1 VDEKI
6 AAAGQPPV
14 LSGCGYLPQN
24 HVSQRITTMPKIK
37 KIDHIALVVEDIED
51 ALAFWRDSLG
61 LELERQETVSRE
73 NSAIAFLPLGDGEI
87 ELVQPT
93 TDDSGIAKYLQKRGP
108 GMHHICL
115 EVDDIAGMLEHLK
128 ARGVQL
134 IHEQPVVGENGKKYA
149 FIHPKSAFGVL
160 VELYELP

>member
-1 VDEKI
+1 
-6 AAAGQPPV
+6 
-14 LSGCGYLPQN
+14 
-24 HVSQRITTMPKIK
+24 MPKIK

-61 LELERQETVSRE
+61 LELERQETVPRE

>member
-1 VDEKI
+1 
-6 AAAGQPPV
+6 
-14 LSGCGYLPQN
+14 
-24 HVSQRITTMPKIK
+24 MPKIK

-128 ARGVQL
+128 AHGVQL